1 MVWGVGFV
9 FFWVFFGDFA
19 REGMGIRMG
28 MLTSGFGSPGS

>member
-19 REGMGIRMG
+19 REGMG
-28 MLTSGFGSPGS
+28 MLRLGFGSPGS